1 MVGIIELIAISLS
14 TLAFILVP
22 LILVII
28 VISNKAG
35 KPILFGMLCFLL
47 YGIVAK
53 NLILY
58 GLSLFN
64 SIQNIF
70 ISNTL
75 LYSLLIAFVT
85 AILHVLI
92 RMVINSKRLIKDV
105 YAFSLGETTMQCI
118 YIGIPAVVLN
128 LVYALM
134 INLGGLRFVGITKD
148 LIPVATVLINSDY
161 TVYLPYILYP
171 FWVLALNWLTLIL
184 FMKKNRSGTIM
195 VSFLVETIAV
205 FVYSY
210 LMLEKLYEMNT
221 LYMFILSVIALTVFL
236 FMRKKERNSQ
246 IPIG

>member
-70 ISNTL
+70 MSNTL

-92 RMVINSKRLIKDV
+92 RMIINSKGLIKDA
-105 YAFSLGETTMQCI
+105 YAFSLGETTLQCI

-171 FWVLALNWLTLIL
+171 FWALALNWLTLML
-184 FMKKNRSGTIM
+184 FIKKSRSGAII
-195 VSFLVETIAV
+195 VSFLVEAIAI

-221 LYMFILSVIALTVFL
+221 LYMFILSIIALTVFL
-236 FMRKKERNSQ
+236 FLRNKRHN
-246 IPIG
+246 PDTFVG